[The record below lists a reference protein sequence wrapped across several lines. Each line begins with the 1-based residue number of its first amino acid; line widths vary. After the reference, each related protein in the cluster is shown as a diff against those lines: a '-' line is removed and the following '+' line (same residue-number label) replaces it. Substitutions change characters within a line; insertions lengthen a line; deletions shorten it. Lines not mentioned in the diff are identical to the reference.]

1 MNEKRK
7 YFIEYCKGLAVY
19 DCNALA
25 RRVLKKD
32 IFHTKYEKNV
42 YSAVDGNEI
51 IKNYIRNGT
60 PFAAV
65 RLGGTEIRTIA
76 DTIYSQYK
84 LPIFGL
90 NQRTLQRIC
99 TLSGFFPAT
108 RENVEGFSK
117 LYLEMLPYVDILCVW
132 DCFMQGYFAN
142 NFAKKA
148 NLTTLYALEPY
159 YFDLPWSSEL
169 KGKKVLV
176 IHPFAKT
183 IEKQF
188 RHKEKIFENTEVLP
202 DMQLM
207 TLKAVQSLGGKS
219 KFESWFEALEWMY
232 SEAMKMEFDVA
243 LIGCGAYGLPL
254 AIKFKKAGK
263 QAIQIGGAL
272 QLLFGIKGKRW
283 ESKPEAARLFNENWV
298 RPDESE
304 RPETANSVEGACYW

>member
-1 MNEKRK
+1 MTAKSK
-7 YFIEYCKGLAVY
+7 FFLEYCKGLAVY
-19 DCNALA
+19 YCNVFT
-25 RRVLKKD
+25 RRMLNKNVL
-32 IFHTKYEKNV
+32 HTKYEKKV
-42 YSAVDGNEI
+42 HSAVDGNKM
-51 IKNYIRNGT
+51 IKEYIRKGI

-90 NQRTLQRIC
+90 NQRTLKRIC

-108 RENVEGFSK
+108 KENVKSFSK
-117 LYLEMLPYVDILCVW
+117 LYLEMLPCVDILCVW
-132 DCFMQGYFAN
+132 DCFMQGYFAK
-142 NFAKKA
+142 NFAEQA
-148 NLTTLYALEPY
+148 ELTTLYALEPY

-183 IEKQF
+183 IAKQF
-188 RHKEKIFENTEVLP
+188 IQKEKIFKNAEVLP

-219 KFESWFEALEWMY
+219 NFNSWFEALEWMY
-232 SEAMKMEFDVA
+232 SEAMKMEFDIA

-283 ESKPEAARLFNENWV
+283 ESKPEAAKLFNENWV